1 MSHQEEI
8 NNIRFP
14 MINIRKTSNLAEAPI
29 NTFCLAIG
37 LFMFAAPLMGWC
49 SFTSTTFGV
58 ALSCGAV
65 CQYIM
70 GIYDWYQQ
78 KTILCFTDFMFSFLH
93 ALLCYFSYKSQNG
106 FKIEEFQNA
115 MIGTFFVLYL
125 VALCVLAFAYK
136 NQGLIHLIYLGL
148 LIVADVLFIAWEYLH
163 KKDQDKLKKAAGYF
177 IFFACLGLWYS
188 GVGRFI
194 NEIFASKDINGNTNK
209 VLIPFASLNI

>member
-14 MINIRKTSNLAEAPI
+14 MINIRKTSNLAVAPI

-93 ALLCYFSYKSQNG
+93 ALLCYYKYTSNID
-106 FKIEEFQNA
+106 FNNDEFRNS
-115 MIGTFFVLYL
+115 MIATFFLLYL
-125 VALCVLAFAYK
+125 VALGVLAFAYK

-148 LIVADVLFIAWEYLH
+148 LIVADLLLIAWEYR
-163 KKDQDKLKKAAGYF
+163 KDNNDKILKKAAGYF
-177 IFFACLGLWYS
+177 VFFACLGLWYS

-194 NEIFASKDINGNTNK
+194 NEIFASKDINNNNNK
-209 VLIPFASLNI
+209 VLIPFASLNL